1 MKIRGVDIVFETDVA
16 KFPYVSNGFGLYV
29 LDGYGQDGFLVVV
42 VEYEDVV
49 ISS

>member
-1 MKIRGVDIVFETDVA
+1 MQVRGVAVFFKTDVA
-16 KFPYVSNGFGLYV
+16 KFPCVSNGFGLYV

-42 VEYEDVV
+42 VEYEDVI